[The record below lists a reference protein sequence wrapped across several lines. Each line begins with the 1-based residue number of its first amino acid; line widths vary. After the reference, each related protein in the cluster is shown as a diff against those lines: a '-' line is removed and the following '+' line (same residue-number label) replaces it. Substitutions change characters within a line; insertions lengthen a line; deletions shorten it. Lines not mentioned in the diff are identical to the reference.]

1 MFILREQQVCGSCVM
16 DDCVHWEH
24 IHHAGQGHKD
34 SVNILHPYSDASPG
48 EGASWAP
55 LGSILVKGISRTAVP
70 QSVPSVVVPGM
81 APVHQA
87 PRLDRDPGSL
97 DNDTIGVRH

>member
-1 MFILREQQVCGSCVM
+1 
-16 DDCVHWEH
+16 
-24 IHHAGQGHKD
+24 
-34 SVNILHPYSDASPG
+34 
-48 EGASWAP
+48 
-55 LGSILVKGISRTAVP
+55 VKGISRTAVP